1 MTAGSWHGWRG
12 RERVERVDRPPI
24 TTDRLWAQHAEEWR
38 CVVPEAF
45 MGNDSWLAGKRPNSF
60 RAKRQQCTALLT
72 CSGSLATCR
81 SCGWWEQTGRYGR
94 VLREIWL
101 LTCVT
106 EIWLKALMN
115 GVRGAVQNRIRSKS
129 EVFSSWKIISD
140 CGPCSQ
146 GHHWQ
151 KSFPLPPKIA
161 PGFSAHLYGVATNPS
176 YITYLYI
183 STFTNEFNC

>member
-1 MTAGSWHGWRG
+1 MQKSGGASCLRPSWEMTPDWQVKGQTVS
-12 RERVERVDRPPI
+12 
-24 TTDRLWAQHAEEWR
+24 
-38 CVVPEAF
+38 
-45 MGNDSWLAGKRPNSF
+45 
-60 RAKRQQCTALLT
+60 AKRQQCTALLT

-101 LTCVT
+101 LTRVT

-115 GVRGAVQNRIRSKS
+115 GVRGAMQNRIRSNS

-151 KSFPLPPKIA
+151 KSFPLPTKIA

-176 YITYLYI
+176 YITYRSAGR
-183 STFTNEFNC
+183 STSALSLTSLIAN